1 MVNIV
6 VGHRHCRHRRHRR
19 GRRQCRRC
27 RRCRCRRR
35 LQFFAMFNPT
45 ALADILNL

>member
-1 MVNIV
+1 MVNII
-6 VGHRHCRHRRHRR
+6 VGHHHCRHRRHRR
-19 GRRQCRRC
+19 GRRRC

-35 LQFFAMFNPT
+35 RRLQFFSMINPT